1 MTRHTGVETET
12 RPRHEKPC
20 LEMRHVS
27 RDSITGCPASA
38 CSRPSVF
45 VTLVWRSTVICQ
57 WLHTSAISL
66 VCALRQLRL
75 LRRSLTT
82 DAAHSLVRALIHS
95 RLDYCNCLFAGLP
108 AGQMARLQS
117 FPARFIL
124 QLPSRA
130 PVSAYMRDTLHWLS
144 YPQRIIFKVVSA
156 HLQVSPRSCT
166 SIPVAVLSATVC
178 PLRSVSTA
186 FCRSSSVCSHNR
198 HGVRG
203 FYYAAP
209 ASWNALPL
217 LLRDPNLTT
226 Y

>member
-1 MTRHTGVETET
+1 MLCGQTQ
-12 RPRHEKPC
+12 
-20 LEMRHVS
+20 
-27 RDSITGCPASA
+27 SILRLQ

-66 VCALRQLRL
+66 VCAFFHLHARQLRL

-82 DAAHSLVRALIHS
+82 GAAHSLVRALIHS
-95 RLDYCNCLFAGLP
+95 RLDYCNGLFAGLP

-117 FPARFIL
+117 VLRAAARFIL

-186 FCRSSSVCSHNR
+186 FCRSSSVCSANPHNR

-209 ASWNALPL
+209 ASWNARTP
-217 LLRDPNLTT
+217 
-226 Y
+226 